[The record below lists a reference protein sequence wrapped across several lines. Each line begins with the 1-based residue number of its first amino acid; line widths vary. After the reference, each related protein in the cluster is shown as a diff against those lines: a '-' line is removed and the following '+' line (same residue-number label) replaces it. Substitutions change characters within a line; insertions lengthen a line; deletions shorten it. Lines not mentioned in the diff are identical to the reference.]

1 MKIITANKSEF
12 YKLDPAR
19 QVITHEHSQKYAVL
33 DLDESLGCY
42 GLSWRSELIEP
53 IIELSTDGRTL
64 WIGVDQKLA
73 AIDMQRGNICIA
85 MSFTTPIFQILI
97 VDNLTAIL
105 TELEVLL
112 FSSTRSLTCF
122 QVLPDLSSN
131 ISVSGSDFVIS
142 MFDNTNLLLT
152 RSGVLKETSP
162 AQR

>member
-1 MKIITANKSEF
+1 M
-12 YKLDPAR
+12 
-19 QVITHEHSQKYAVL
+19 
-33 DLDESLGCY
+33 
-42 GLSWRSELIEP
+42 
-53 IIELSTDGRTL
+53 IELSTDGRTL